1 MAVSFLRRFFSNAAG
16 VGGALVQRLGIA
28 VSDDYADEATHP
40 TITSGTGAPTS
51 TAEPAG
57 SIYIR
62 VSTTVGIYQYRSSAW
77 VLVVGMGSDF
87 GATGLK
93 TDVVA
98 ESTATAGVT
107 VDGVL
112 LKDNSVTVGTAGQ
125 VVTDTIAEKTGA
137 AGVTIDGTLIK
148 DGVVSA
154 NLTGNVTGNTSG
166 TAGGLLAAAVF
177 LSGELTGN
185 GASQDT
191 AHGFAATPKLV
202 FVVPSDLTGG
212 VFVVAYGT
220 HDATNAKTTVTTGEK
235 YRVVAFK

>member
-62 VSTTVGIYQYRSSAW
+62 VSSTVGIYQYRSAAW

-87 GATGLK
+87 GVTGLK
-93 TDVVA
+93 TNVVD
-98 ESTATAGVT
+98 ESVATAGVT
-107 VDGVL
+107 V
-112 LKDNSVTVGTAGQ
+112 
-125 VVTDTIAEKTGA
+125 
-137 AGVTIDGTLIK
+137 DGTLIK
-148 DGVVSA
+148 DGVVTA

-166 TAGGLLAAAVF
+166 SSGSCTGNAATATSASALAAGA
-177 LSGELTGN
+177 SSISAEITGN

-191 AHGFAATPKLV
+191 AHGLGSAPSRVFAI
-202 FVVPSDLTGG
+202 PSDLTGG
-212 VFVVAYGT
+212 AYVVAYGT
-220 HDATNAKTTVTTGEK
+220 HDATNAKVTVTTGEK